1 MKKWLCLSIVFLL
14 STLSLKAEFLEMER
28 QKAIN
33 ENKLILLSI
42 EKEGCPY
49 CIKMQ
54 KEVFN
59 VPKFNQ
65 KIAKKYL
72 HVTIDREDSTLPQA
86 LHVKYFPT
94 NLILSPRDLR
104 IIDEFAGYTDPE
116 SFIELLD
123 VVYAQEFK

>member
-1 MKKWLCLSIVFLL
+1 MKKWFQILMMVMLSV
-14 STLSLKAEFLEMER
+14 LSLKAEFLEMER
-28 QKAIN
+28 QKALR
-33 ENKLILLSI
+33 EKKLILLSI

-54 KEVFN
+54 KDIFD

-65 KIAKKYL
+65 RIAKNYL
-72 HVTIDREDSTLPQA
+72 HVSINGEDPTLPQA

-94 NLILSPRDLR
+94 NLILSPRDLSL
-104 IIDEFAGYTDPE
+104 IDEFAGYSDPA

-123 VVYAQEFK
+123 IVYAQEFK

>member
-1 MKKWLCLSIVFLL
+1 MKKWFQIAMMVILSALC
-14 STLSLKAEFLEMER
+14 LKAEFLEMER
-28 QKAIN
+28 QRALR

-54 KEVFN
+54 KDVFD

-65 KIAKKYL
+65 HIAKSYL
-72 HVTIDREDSTLPQA
+72 HVSINGEDPTLPQA

-94 NLILSPRDLR
+94 NLIVSPRDLS
-104 IIDEFAGYTDPE
+104 IIDEFAGYSDPAN
-116 SFIELLD
+116 FIELLD
-123 VVYAQEFK
+123 IVYTQKFK

>member
-1 MKKWLCLSIVFLL
+1 MLSA
-14 STLSLKAEFLEMER
+14 LSLNAEFLEMER
-28 QKAIN
+28 QKALK
-33 ENKLILLSI
+33 ENKLILLTI

-54 KEVFN
+54 KDIFD

-65 KIAKKYL
+65 YIAKNYL
-72 HVTIDREDSTLPQA
+72 HVNINREDSTLPQV

-94 NLILSPRDLR
+94 NLILSPRDLK
-104 IIDEFAGYTDPE
+104 IIDEFAGYMKPE

-123 VVYAQEFK
+123 EVYAQEFR